1 MSEPSWGLWGTWEE
15 TETFLGKQVGQSI
28 GPDPVEQGSIR
39 RWLEPK
45 EFACAI
51 HTDAE
56 AARAAGYPATAAAGH
71 SLVADRRRSS
81 SRDRPTEPRS
91 PKSTSSM
98 QPATGCS

>member
-15 TETFLGKQVGQSI
+15 TEQHLGEVVGRSV

-45 EFACAI
+45 EFDCAI

-56 AARAAGYPATAAAGH
+56 AAMAAQHSDVAKGH
-71 SLVADRRRSS
+71 FR
-81 SRDRPTEPRS
+81 
-91 PKSTSSM
+91 K
-98 QPATGCS
+98 